1 MCYERRGLI
10 CLSAILIILTCF
22 YPPSMVKA
30 CDCGVPKNANE
41 AMDRAAAVFRG
52 EVLQIKTDESS
63 YVALI
68 SVLEIWKGIEESQ
81 VLIYTDKNSSCRFDF
96 EVGKEYLLYPY
107 EQNGKLKV
115 INCGRNAEINNEMQ
129 DLMELGK
136 GYEPIKSVHL
146 KDEFKNSN
154 SFMIISGVLALF
166 VIVTIIIFRKKQKKN

>member
-10 CLSAILIILTCF
+10 CLFAILIILTCF

-52 EVLQIKTDESS
+52 EVLQIKNNT
-63 YVALI
+63 ALI
-68 SVLEIWKGIEESQ
+68 SVSEIWKGIEESQ
-81 VLIYTDKNSSCRFDF
+81 VLIFTDKNSSCRFDF
-96 EVGKEYLLYPY
+96 EVEKEYLLYPY

-115 INCGRNAEINNEMQ
+115 INCGRSAEINNAMQ

-146 KDEFKNSN
+146 EDEFKNSN
-154 SFMIISGVLALF
+154 SYMIISGVLILF
-166 VIVTIIIFRKKQKKN
+166 VLVTIIISRKKQKKN